1 MITSRIHV
9 AGSLAGAILGLAL
22 LTSGCGG
29 TSGPAQQAEPTAAP
43 AATRAA
49 SEAAAPAA
57 TTPPP
62 PQQAPASDAPPA
74 ATVPAP
80 AGVTVTAPPP
90 VQDYEMAGV
99 QVALVEVKRTSG
111 DTVTVKW
118 QYRNTTGQEIKISKG
133 GSSWSDV
140 YQLTADAYLIDAV
153 NKKKYLVIKDS
164 QNYWVASKH
173 GDWQGATIGPGQ
185 SLNAWAKFPAPPA
198 AVDTIAVNIPGTAP
212 FEGVPIVK

>member
-1 MITSRIHV
+1 MIMSRIHA
-9 AGSLAGAILGLAL
+9 AGSLAGAVLGLAL

-29 TSGPAQQAEPTAAP
+29 SSGPAQQAGPTG
-43 AATRAA
+43 
-49 SEAAAPAA
+49 APAA
-57 TTPPP
+57 TTPSPA
-62 PQQAPASDAPPA
+62 QQAPASDATLAAAAAAGQPAPPA

-80 AGVTVTAPPP
+80 AGVAVTAPPP
-90 VQDYEMAGV
+90 VQDYEIAGV

-118 QYRNTTGQEIKISKG
+118 QYRNTTDQEIKISKG

-198 AVDTIAVNIPGTAP
+198 AVETIAVNIPGTAP